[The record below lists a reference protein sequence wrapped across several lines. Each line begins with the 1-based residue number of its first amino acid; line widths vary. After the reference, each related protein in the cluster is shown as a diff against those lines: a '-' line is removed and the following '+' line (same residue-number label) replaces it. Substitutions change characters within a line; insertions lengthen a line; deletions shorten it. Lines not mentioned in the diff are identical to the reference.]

1 VLENAAIPIVGEGE
15 SEPKDTYVDQHVASA
30 KASID
35 QGSRLGVVN
44 RARAAFMGT
53 IARSARFEQ
62 VTLSQEVCGHE
73 STAGVARL
81 RKLFI
86 PRYSY

>member
-1 VLENAAIPIVGEGE
+1 
-15 SEPKDTYVDQHVASA
+15 
-30 KASID
+30 
-35 QGSRLGVVN
+35 
-44 RARAAFMGT
+44 MGT
-53 IARSARFEQ
+53 IARNARFEQ